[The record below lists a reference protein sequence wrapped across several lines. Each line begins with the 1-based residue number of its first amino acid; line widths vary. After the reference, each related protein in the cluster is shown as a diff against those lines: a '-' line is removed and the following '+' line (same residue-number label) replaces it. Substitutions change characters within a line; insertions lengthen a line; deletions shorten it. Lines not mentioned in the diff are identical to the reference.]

1 MNDRTRLEL
10 VAVPLRWATDM
21 VVDALSRYG
30 RSLPPDVEHELRE
43 ACRALQQARDVLR
56 DNLRKPPV
64 S

>member
-1 MNDRTRLEL
+1 MTLKERLQL